1 MYKDYIDIKLLES
14 HWCPLSC
21 LLLYVPLPWLR
32 GYQKHSLQSK
42 VVGAGG
48 PLREARAILY
58 HTHTHK
64 IPVLSVEHVRQGNCS
79 LFWFAGAGRC

>member
-58 HTHTHK
+58 HTHTQNT
-64 IPVLSVEHVRQGNCS
+64 SAQC
-79 LFWFAGAGRC
+79 